1 MKKPKKKTHKERT
14 GSVLP
19 LIVILLLAVFL
30 RFSKLTE
37 LFHWTMD
44 EEFWSYL
51 PFNVATGYH
60 LPLIGGHISG
70 TGLYSGPLFVWLMAI
85 PFFVAGGNPV
95 GIAAIV
101 SAMGVAT
108 TLATFVVGKTLFDR
122 RTGLFAA
129 LFSAGSFLMVLYDRK
144 YWNASPIPL
153 LSLVTIY
160 CLFKISQRS
169 YKWAYLLAIALAIAF
184 HAHMTSGV
192 LLLLVVVSWLSFRL
206 PVAKR
211 DIVGAII
218 LFTVF
223 QAPLVLFEL
232 RHGFTNAKALQRMLI
247 QAPSSIGFLQASSEV
262 GKLTLTTLGRL
273 VYMPPNRDIAYELT
287 LCPAYAGTRSS
298 PPLLAEGI
306 ALSGILF
313 LLTKRKETSY
323 RLLLATLLLNVLSLA
338 WYRMRAPESSWYPG
352 QLSEY
357 YFLPGFPAVFLAIG
371 ALTQTILKK
380 SGRSGW
386 IVLGAVMV
394 VVALNVRAFLTARH
408 SDGFSRKREAV

>member
-298 PPLLAEGI
+298 PPS
-306 ALSGILF
+306 SGA
-313 LLTKRKETSY
+313 S
-323 RLLLATLLLNVLSLA
+323 
-338 WYRMRAPESSWYPG
+338 
-352 QLSEY
+352 
-357 YFLPGFPAVFLAIG
+357 
-371 ALTQTILKK
+371 
-380 SGRSGW
+380 
-386 IVLGAVMV
+386 
-394 VVALNVRAFLTARH
+394 
-408 SDGFSRKREAV
+408 